1 MFDINEILKP
11 KTFEEIEENLKNA
24 ERTFVI
30 TYEDLNYEGLRK
42 TNFNIDIYDLM
53 YDARLRYIKADIVVF
68 KKHKQYKI
76 LKNRYNWYDLI

>member
-24 ERTFVI
+24 EKIFVI
-30 TYEDLNYEGLRK
+30 TYEDLNYGGLQK
-42 TNFNIDIYDLM
+42 DNCNIGIDLNDLM

-68 KKHKQYKI
+68 KKHK
-76 LKNRYNWYDLI
+76 